1 MLGEFWK
8 LFLQVIFLKRDGK
21 IIIEVSVRPAIYSI
35 VSSVTAV
42 IFLLFIIVLFNLF
55 RGGFD
60 ITMNIAF
67 VFFALAFT
75 MIPLFAY
82 DEEKEKSKKKLIE
95 IFK

>member
-1 MLGEFWK
+1 
-8 LFLQVIFLKRDGK
+8 
-21 IIIEVSVRPAIYSI
+21 
-35 VSSVTAV
+35 
-42 IFLLFIIVLFNLF
+42 VLFNLF